1 MGAGRD
7 DYEPCYRFT
16 GKQKIYGLHCHDF
29 YELYV
34 HYRGGKY
41 FFVNDDIFP
50 MRENQLIILPP
61 FQMHGL
67 FGKEPL
73 IDYERS
79 YLYISPSMLSSL
91 GRSQIDLTRVFT
103 SKTDKGY
110 YQFQLSD
117 KDAAAFKHLV
127 IQMEEDINCTSPA
140 ERFTNYTRLINC
152 VEILVRTVQ
161 NSHEITTPPV
171 AHDAILEVVLYINE
185 HFTTPIKLEDL
196 AHRFGIS
203 VSFLSH
209 GFVKYTG
216 RSVYNYVLYRRVQMA
231 KEMIY
236 SEIPLNDIA
245 YQCGFNDYS
254 SFMRSFNKIVGMS
267 PYTYRKQVRMK

>member
-16 GKQKIYGLHCHDF
+16 GRQMIYGLHCHDF

-91 GRSQIDLTRVFT
+91 GRSRIDLTRVFT
-103 SKTDKGY
+103 SKTDKGH

-117 KDAAAFKHLV
+117 QDAATFKHLI

-140 ERFTNYTRLINC
+140 ERFTNYARLINC

-267 PYTYRKQVRMK
+267 PYAYRKQVRMK

>member
-16 GKQKIYGLHCHDF
+16 GRQMIYGLHCHDF

-91 GRSQIDLTRVFT
+91 GRSRIDLTRVFA
-103 SKTDKGY
+103 SKTDKGH

-117 KDAAAFKHLV
+117 QDAATFKHLI

-140 ERFTNYTRLINC
+140 ERFTNYARLINC

-161 NSHEITTPPV
+161 NSHEISTPPV

-267 PYTYRKQVRMK
+267 PYAYRKQVRMK